1 MSLSIQ
7 FQNSRFEPN
16 STLWVAFRERI
27 NKRKAMPMT
36 ELPIIRSFRDELDVE
51 IKFYEWPVAN
61 PKAVIQIAHGL
72 GEHARRYDQMAA
84 LLNRAGFSVYA
95 DDHRGHG
102 QTGLMQ
108 IANKQ
113 TKRLGSLGV
122 GGMDA
127 TFKQVAKFSKL
138 IKSEN
143 PGKPLVILGHS
154 WGSFI
159 AQKII
164 NKNSDLYDAV
174 VLSGSALTMP
184 GYLATGDFNKVWKK
198 LPGSTGYEWLS
209 REVEVQKK
217 FVDDPLTF
225 LAAAMQVF
233 GISNSLKLFGK
244 PSKKVRSDLP
254 ILVQVGEADPIGGE
268 FSNKA
273 LVEAYRKNSGSQDIE
288 LFVYHDARH
297 EIYNELNKEEIIQ
310 DLIDWI
316 NLRIR

>member
-1 MSLSIQ
+1 
-7 FQNSRFEPN
+7 
-16 STLWVAFRERI
+16 
-27 NKRKAMPMT
+27 MT
-36 ELPIIRSFRDELDVE
+36 ELPIKRTFTDDLNVE
-51 IKFYEWPVAN
+51 IKFYEWPVAD
-61 PKAVIQIAHGL
+61 PIAVVQIAHGL

-84 LLNRAGFSVYA
+84 VLNRSGFSVYA

-102 QTGLMQ
+102 QTGLGQ
-108 IANKQ
+108 IERKQ
-113 TKRLGSLGV
+113 IKKLGNLGI

-127 TFKQVAKFSKL
+127 TFKQVLDFSKL

-143 PGKPLVILGHS
+143 PGKPLVFLGHS

-159 AQKII
+159 AQKVI
-164 NKNSDLYDAV
+164 NKSSDLYDAV

-209 REVEVQKK
+209 RDVEVQKK
-217 FVDDPLTF
+217 FVADPLTF

-233 GISNSLKLFGK
+233 GVTNSLRLFGT
-244 PSKKVRSDLP
+244 PSKNVRSDLP

-268 FSNKA
+268 YSNKA
-273 LVEAYRKNSGSQDIE
+273 LVEAYRKKAGIQDIE

-297 EIYNELNKEEIIQ
+297 EIYNELNKEEILQ
-310 DLIDWI
+310 DLIKWI
-316 NLRIR
+316 NIRIG

>member
-1 MSLSIQ
+1 
-7 FQNSRFEPN
+7 
-16 STLWVAFRERI
+16 
-27 NKRKAMPMT
+27 MT
-36 ELPIIRSFRDELDVE
+36 PLPIQRTLKDSLGVDIV
-51 IKFYEWPVAN
+51 FYEWPVAN
-61 PKAVIQIAHGL
+61 PKAVVQIAHGL
-72 GEHARRYDQMAA
+72 GEHARRYDDMAA

-102 QTGLMQ
+102 QTGLEQ
-108 IANKQ
+108 IARNE
-113 TKRLGSLGV
+113 TKKLGSLGA

-127 TFKQVAKFSKL
+127 TFSQVTEFSKL

-143 PGKPLVILGHS
+143 PGNPLILVGHS

-164 NKNSDLYDAV
+164 NKNSELYDAV

-209 REVEVQKK
+209 RDVEVQKK
-217 FVDDPLTF
+217 FLADPLTF
-225 LAAAMQVF
+225 LAAAMKVF
-233 GISNSLKLFGK
+233 GVANSLKLFGK
-244 PSKKVRSDLP
+244 PSKNVRSDLP

-268 FSNKA
+268 YSNKA
-273 LVEAYRKNSGSQDIE
+273 LVEAYRKNAGTKDIE

-297 EIYNELNKEEIIQ
+297 EIYNELNKEEVIA

-316 NLRIR
+316 DVRIS

>member
-1 MSLSIQ
+1 
-7 FQNSRFEPN
+7 
-16 STLWVAFRERI
+16 
-27 NKRKAMPMT
+27 MT
-36 ELPIIRSFRDELDVE
+36 NLPIQRSFKDDFGVE
-51 IKFYEWPVAN
+51 IVFYEWPVAD

-84 LLNRAGFSVYA
+84 VLNRAGFSVYA

-102 QTGLMQ
+102 QTGLLQ
-108 IANKQ
+108 VSSKQ
-113 TKRLGSLGV
+113 TKKLGNLGP

-127 TFKQVAKFSKL
+127 AYKQVSDFTKI
-138 IKSEN
+138 IKDEN
-143 PGKPLVILGHS
+143 PGKPIILLGHS

-164 NKNSDLYDAV
+164 NRHSGVYDAV

-184 GYLATGDFNKVWKK
+184 GYIATGDFNKVWKR

-209 REVEVQKK
+209 RDVEIQKK
-217 FVDDPLTF
+217 FVSDPLTF
-225 LAAAMQVF
+225 LAAAMQVL
-233 GISNSLKLFGK
+233 GIKNSLKMFGK
-244 PSKKVRSDLP
+244 PSKNVRSDLP

-273 LVEAYRKNSGSQDIE
+273 LVEAFRKNAGIQDIE
-288 LFVYHDARH
+288 LFVYHEARH
-297 EIYNELNKEEIIQ
+297 EIYNELNKQEIIQ

-316 NLRIR
+316 NLRIGQEVN

>member
-1 MSLSIQ
+1 
-7 FQNSRFEPN
+7 
-16 STLWVAFRERI
+16 
-27 NKRKAMPMT
+27 MT
-36 ELPIIRSFRDELDVE
+36 DLPIIRSFRDEQGVE
-51 IKFYEWPVAN
+51 IQFYEWPVVN

-84 LLNRAGFSVYA
+84 VLNRAGFSVYA

-102 QTGLMQ
+102 QTGLGQ
-108 IANKQ
+108 IASKQ
-113 TKRLGSLGV
+113 TKKLGNLGK

-127 TFKQVAKFSKL
+127 TFNQVLAFSKL

-143 PGKPLVILGHS
+143 PGNPIVFLGHS

-159 AQKII
+159 AQKIV
-164 NKNSDLYDAV
+164 NKSSEMYDAL

-209 REVEVQKK
+209 RDVEVQKK
-217 FVDDPLTF
+217 FVADPLTF

-233 GISNSLKLFGK
+233 GVSNSLKLFGK
-244 PSKKVRSDLP
+244 PSKKIRSDLP

-268 FSNKA
+268 YSNKA
-273 LVEAYRKNSGSQDIE
+273 LVENYRKDSGIQDIE

-297 EIYNELNKEEIIQ
+297 EIYNEVNKDEIIQ
-310 DLIDWI
+310 DLINWI
-316 NLRIR
+316 NLRIS

>member
-1 MSLSIQ
+1 
-7 FQNSRFEPN
+7 
-16 STLWVAFRERI
+16 
-27 NKRKAMPMT
+27 MT
-36 ELPIIRSFRDELDVE
+36 ELPITRSFPDEQGIE
-51 IKFYEWPVAN
+51 IKFYEWPVAG

-84 LLNRAGFSVYA
+84 VLNRAGFSVYA

-102 QTGLMQ
+102 QTGLGQ
-108 IANKQ
+108 IERKQ
-113 TKRLGSLGV
+113 IKKLGNLGT

-127 TFKQVAKFSKL
+127 TFNQVLAFSKL

-143 PGKPLVILGHS
+143 PGKPLVFLGHS

-159 AQKII
+159 AQKVI
-164 NKNSDLYDAV
+164 NKSSELYDAV

-209 REVEVQKK
+209 RDVEVQKK
-217 FVDDPLTF
+217 FVADPLTF

-233 GISNSLKLFGK
+233 GVANSLKLFGT
-244 PSKKVRSDLP
+244 PSKNVRSNLP

-268 FSNKA
+268 YSNKA
-273 LVEAYRKNSGSQDIE
+273 LVEAYRKKAGIRDIE

-297 EIYNELNKEEIIQ
+297 EIYNELNKDDILQ
-310 DLIDWI
+310 DLVKWI
-316 NLRIR
+316 NIRIG

>member
-1 MSLSIQ
+1 
-7 FQNSRFEPN
+7 
-16 STLWVAFRERI
+16 
-27 NKRKAMPMT
+27 MT
-36 ELPIIRSFRDELDVE
+36 ELPIIRSFQDEQGIE
-51 IKFYEWPVAN
+51 IKFYEWPVAD
-61 PKAVIQIAHGL
+61 PKAVVQLAHGL

-84 LLNRAGFSVYA
+84 ALNRAGFSVYA

-102 QTGLMQ
+102 QTGLGQ
-108 IANKQ
+108 IERKQ
-113 TKRLGSLGV
+113 IKKLGNLGH

-127 TFKQVAKFSKL
+127 TFKQVLDFSKL

-143 PGKPLVILGHS
+143 PGKPLIFVGHS

-159 AQKII
+159 AQKVI
-164 NKNSDLYDAV
+164 NKSSDLYDAV

-209 REVEVQKK
+209 RDIEVQKK
-217 FVDDPLTF
+217 FVADPLTF

-233 GISNSLKLFGK
+233 GVANSLKLFGT
-244 PSKKVRSDLP
+244 PSKNVRSDLP

-268 FSNKA
+268 YSNKA
-273 LVEAYRKNSGSQDIE
+273 LVEAYRKNAGIQDIE

-297 EIYNELNKEEIIQ
+297 EIYNELNKDDILQ
-310 DLIDWI
+310 DLIKWI
-316 NLRIR
+316 NIRIG

>member
-1 MSLSIQ
+1 
-7 FQNSRFEPN
+7 
-16 STLWVAFRERI
+16 
-27 NKRKAMPMT
+27 MT
-36 ELPIIRSFRDELDVE
+36 SLPIQRVLKDSFNVD
-51 IKFYEWPVAN
+51 IIFYEWPVAD
-61 PKAVIQIAHGL
+61 PRAVIQIAHGL

-84 LLNRAGFSVYA
+84 VLNRAGFTVYA

-102 QTGLMQ
+102 QTGLGQ
-108 IANKQ
+108 IERKQ
-113 TKRLGSLGV
+113 IKKLGNLGQ

-127 TFKQVAKFSKL
+127 TFKQVLDLSKL

-143 PGKPLVILGHS
+143 PGKPLVLLGHS

-159 AQKII
+159 AQKVI
-164 NKNSDLYDAV
+164 NKSSDFYDAV

-209 REVEVQKK
+209 RDVEVQKK
-217 FVDDPLTF
+217 FVADPLTF

-233 GISNSLKLFGK
+233 GVANSLKLFGT
-244 PSKKVRSDLP
+244 PSKNVRSDLP

-268 FSNKA
+268 YSNKA
-273 LVEAYRKNSGSQDIE
+273 LVEAYRKKSGIKDIE

-297 EIYNELNKEEIIQ
+297 EIYNELNKDEIIQ
-310 DLIDWI
+310 DLIKWI
-316 NLRIR
+316 NIRIG

>member
-1 MSLSIQ
+1 
-7 FQNSRFEPN
+7 
-16 STLWVAFRERI
+16 
-27 NKRKAMPMT
+27 MT
-36 ELPIIRSFRDELDVE
+36 ELPIIRSFQDEQGIE
-51 IKFYEWPVAN
+51 IKFYEWPVADS
-61 PKAVIQIAHGL
+61 KAVIQIAHGL

-84 LLNRAGFSVYA
+84 VLNRAGFSVYA

-102 QTGLMQ
+102 QTGLGQ
-108 IANKQ
+108 IERKQ
-113 TKRLGSLGV
+113 IKKLGNLGQ

-127 TFKQVAKFSKL
+127 TFKQVLDFSKL

-143 PGKPLVILGHS
+143 PGKPLVFLGHS

-159 AQKII
+159 AQKVI
-164 NKNSDLYDAV
+164 NNSSDLYDAV

-209 REVEVQKK
+209 RDVEVQKK
-217 FVDDPLTF
+217 FVADPLTF

-233 GISNSLKLFGK
+233 GVANSLKLFGT
-244 PSKKVRSDLP
+244 PSKNVRSDLP

-268 FSNKA
+268 YSNKA
-273 LVEAYRKNSGSQDIE
+273 LVEAYRKKAGIQDIE

-297 EIYNELNKEEIIQ
+297 EIYNELNKDEILQ
-310 DLIDWI
+310 DLIKWI
-316 NLRIR
+316 NIRIG

>member
-1 MSLSIQ
+1 
-7 FQNSRFEPN
+7 
-16 STLWVAFRERI
+16 
-27 NKRKAMPMT
+27 MT
-36 ELPIIRSFRDELDVE
+36 QLPIQRSFKDDFGVE
-51 IKFYEWPVAN
+51 IVFYEWPVAD

-84 LLNRAGFSVYA
+84 VLNREGFSVYA

-102 QTGLMQ
+102 QTGLGQ
-108 IANKQ
+108 VASKQ
-113 TKRLGSLGV
+113 TKKLGNLGP

-127 TFKQVAKFSKL
+127 AYKQVADFSNL
-138 IKSEN
+138 IKREN
-143 PGKPLVILGHS
+143 PGKPIVLIGHS

-164 NKNSDLYDAV
+164 NKQSDIYDAV

-184 GYLATGDFNKVWKK
+184 GFLATGDFNKVWKK

-209 REVEVQKK
+209 RDIEVQRK
-217 FVDDPLTF
+217 FVSDPLTF
-225 LAAAMQVF
+225 LAAAMQVL
-233 GISNSLKLFGK
+233 GVKNSLKMLGK
-244 PSKKVRSDLP
+244 PSKTVRSELP

-268 FSNKA
+268 YSNKA
-273 LVEAYRKNSGSQDIE
+273 LVEAYRKNSGIQDIE
-288 LFVYHDARH
+288 LFVYHEARH

-316 NLRIR
+316 NLRVN

>member
-1 MSLSIQ
+1 
-7 FQNSRFEPN
+7 
-16 STLWVAFRERI
+16 
-27 NKRKAMPMT
+27 MT
-36 ELPIIRSFRDELDVE
+36 ELPLQRSFQDSRGVDV
-51 IKFYEWPVAN
+51 IFYEWPVAA
-61 PKAVIQIAHGL
+61 PKAIVQIAHGL

-84 LLNRAGFSVYA
+84 VLNRAGFSVYA

-102 QTGLMQ
+102 QTGLGQLERKQ
-108 IANKQ
+108 I
-113 TKRLGSLGV
+113 KRLGNLGQ

-127 TFKQVAKFSKL
+127 TFNQVLAFSKL

-143 PGKPLVILGHS
+143 PGKPLILIGHS

-159 AQKII
+159 AQKVI
-164 NKNSDLYDAV
+164 NNSSDLYDAV

-209 REVEVQKK
+209 RDVEVQKK
-217 FVDDPLTF
+217 FIADPLTF

-233 GISNSLKLFGK
+233 GVANSLKLFGT
-244 PSKKVRSDLP
+244 PSKNVRSDLP

-268 FSNKA
+268 YSNKA
-273 LVEAYRKNSGSQDIE
+273 LVEAYRKKAGIQDIE

-297 EIYNELNKEEIIQ
+297 EIYNELNKDDILQ
-310 DLIDWI
+310 DLIKWI
-316 NLRIR
+316 NIRIG